1 MDREEIMEKKFEA
14 DIEQYLLTEGGYTK
28 GTQATYDKELAMD
41 LDTLISFFKLTQL
54 NAWNRFE
61 KKYGGG
67 SKKQLYKTVQG
78 DIVRYGLIY
87 VLRNG
92 IDDFGIK
99 LKLCYFAPASEL
111 NEELVQKYQQN
122 ILTCTRQFTYSANN
136 RNTIDMVL
144 SLNGIPVIAIEL
156 KNQFT
161 GQSVENSKRQWREDR
176 NPKELLFHFNKRIL
190 AYFGIDLY
198 EAAVTTELKGEKTFF
213 IPFNQG
219 SNGAG
224 KVGGAGNPKRE
235 DSGYVTSYIWE
246 NVLRK
251 DMLLA
256 ILQRYVMVQEEKK
269 LSIIV
274 DKHGKEKEV
283 TDTST
288 KLIFPRYHQLDI
300 VEKLVTDTVEKGS
313 GNNYLIQHSA
323 GSGKSNSIA
332 WLTYRLA
339 SLHRHDNKNVFDG
352 VFVITDRR
360 VLNKQL
366 QDTILGFEHIDG
378 TIETITDKDNS
389 DKLRQV
395 IDDGV
400 ARIVITTLHRFP
412 IIYNKLAASSGKRY
426 AIIVD
431 EAHSSQSGKSA
442 EKLKAALADTDMA
455 LQEMA
460 ELEGKTEEE
469 LENDK
474 DAMMEDLLAQ
484 GQHENLSFYA
494 FTATPKPKTLQTFG
508 VLSERGDCPE
518 NDSYKAFHNY
528 SMLQAIEEGFIKD
541 VLKCYTTFDTT
552 YEIAKQVQENP
563 EYEETPATR
572 ALKAFHDNHED
583 TVNKKCAIIVEK
595 FREVTLNQME
605 GKAKAMVVTA
615 SRAHAVRYFMAI
627 KKYCKDHNITDVNP
641 MVAFSGKVEYA
652 GKEYTESMLN
662 SVPERKITE
671 DRLPLYF
678 SSDLYNMLIVAD
690 KYQTGFD
697 EPMLHTMFVDK
708 KLKNVKA
715 VQTLSRLNRWQKDK
729 KDTYVFD
736 FVNNTEEIKKSF
748 EPFYQDTELIKPV
761 DVNFVY
767 TFRKDIE
774 MYRLWTIADEEAFY
788 KIISD
793 IKKTK
798 GDSRLAALS
807 NAFKPVLDRIAELE
821 EEKQFEVRN
830 KIKNFIRFYSY
841 MAQIARTFDKS
852 LYKAYVFADYLYR
865 VIPKTPHE
873 KVDLTKQVLLINS
886 KIEAGDMVSIQ
897 LGDEKPK
904 LKGENPKG
912 AGMPEEKKD
921 LLDNI
926 IDKVNIMYQGDFSP
940 ADRVMV
946 EGIIDHI
953 QKLATAKIKKQA
965 AGNDE
970 NQFVDGVFG
979 GIFDQAAQDCY
990 VKHTDAFRKLF
1001 ENQEFY
1007 QILRQQIGHYMY
1019 NNYKSEEAKYY
1030 TLENLEKKLLSK
1042 QIRAEFEGIKG
1053 SARTLEEAFEW
1064 MIRVIHSKAIEK
1076 YNGLEEV
1083 VLDPLFK
1090 LFCYPGKLT
1099 NSEKR
1104 LNVKGLATSYESYLK
1119 KLYYL
1124 VSGNE
1129 ATDKNGNVDRAALS
1143 NALYATK
1150 LNLLKYS
1157 NDETDKRFSKHIDD
1171 LMDYRNKEAH
1181 NAKSITPEDV
1191 EEAMHI
1197 SATLYLYV
1205 TYRYITDLEMNEDRV
1220 DGVAVADQ
1228 EQLTEASPQVYAT
1241 LKKDL
1246 NILYDGMDAS
1256 PKMAIAAEPVDVEI
1270 LSEEGRIDLLK
1281 KAIVKLL
1288 GYDTKKSAFSK
1299 QRQWQS
1305 IYRVAVDKGFVSE
1318 GDYTN
1323 FKAMIDSMDIPNLPT
1338 SFSANL
1344 IKKYNVGTYA
1354 QNLSEWIADGFEGK
1368 LLQEYRDIKVCAVE
1382 FDRILE
1388 ALLSGKEK

>member
-41 LDTLISFFKLTQL
+41 LETLITFFQKTQPK
-54 NAWNRFE
+54 AWERFE
-61 KKYGGG
+61 KKYGATAQ
-67 SKKQLYKTVQG
+67 KQLYKTIQG

-92 IDDFGIK
+92 VDDFGIK

-111 NEELVQKYQQN
+111 NAELVEKYNQN
-122 ILTCTRQFTYSANN
+122 ILTCTRQFAYSTKN

-161 GQSVENSKRQWREDR
+161 GQSVEDSKRQWSEDR
-176 NPKELLFHFNKRIL
+176 NSKELMFHFNKRIL
-190 AYFGIDLY
+190 AYFAIDLY
-198 EAAVTTELKGEKTFF
+198 EAAVATELKDKKTFF

-235 DSGYVTSYIWE
+235 DSGYVTAYIWE
-246 NVLRK
+246 DVLRR

-283 TDTST
+283 SEPST

-300 VEKLVTDTVEKGS
+300 VEKLVADTVEKGS

-339 SLHRHDNKNVFDG
+339 SLHDINNKNVFDG
-352 VFVITDRR
+352 VFVVTDRR

-389 DKLRQV
+389 EKLRQV

-426 AIIVD
+426 AIVVD

-442 EKLKAALADTDMA
+442 EKLKAALADTDEA
-455 LQEMA
+455 LREMA
-460 ELEGKTEEE
+460 EIEGKTEEE
-469 LENDK
+469 MEKEK
-474 DAMMEDLLAQ
+474 DALMEDLLAQ
-484 GQHENLSFYA
+484 GQHDNLSFYA

-508 VLSERGDCPE
+508 VLAEQGNTPE
-518 NDSYKAFHNY
+518 EDKYKAFHNY

-541 VLKCYTTFDTT
+541 VLKCYTTFTIS

-572 ALKAFHDNHED
+572 ALKAFHDNHQD
-583 TVNKKCAIIVEK
+583 TVDKKCAIIVEK
-595 FREVTLNQME
+595 FRDVTLNQME

-615 SRAHAVRYFMAI
+615 SRAHAVRYFMTI
-627 KKYCKDHNITDVNP
+627 KKYCKDNKITNVNP
-641 MVAFSGKVEYA
+641 MVAFSGKVEYG

-662 SVPERKITE
+662 STSERKISE

-736 FVNNTEEIKKSF
+736 FVNDTEDIKKSF

-761 DVNFVY
+761 DVNYVY

-774 MYRLWTIADEEAFY
+774 MYRLWTVADEEAFF

-793 IKKTK
+793 VKKTK
-798 GDSRLAALS
+798 GESRLAALS

-821 EEKQFEVRN
+821 EEKQFEVRS
-830 KIKNFIRFYSY
+830 KIKNFVRFYSY

-865 VIPKTPHE
+865 VIPKHPHE
-873 KVDLTKQVLLINS
+873 KVDLAKQVLLINS
-886 KIEAGDMVSIQ
+886 KIEAGDVISIN
-897 LGDEKPK
+897 LGDDKPK

-912 AGMPEEKKD
+912 GGKPDDKRD

-926 IDKVNIMYQGDFSP
+926 IDKVNIMFQGDFSP

-946 EGIIDHI
+946 EGIFDRI
-953 QKLATAKIKKQA
+953 QSLATKKMKKQA
-965 AGNDE
+965 ASNDE
-970 NQFVDGVFG
+970 NQFVDGVFPG
-979 GIFDQAAQDCY
+979 LFDKAARDCY
-990 VKHTDAFRKLF
+990 VKQAESFRKLF
-1001 ENQEFY
+1001 EDPEFY
-1007 QILRQQIGHYMY
+1007 EILRQQMGHAFHER
-1019 NNYKSEEAKYY
+1019 YKEEETKAY
-1030 TLENLEKKLLSK
+1030 TIENLAQQMIPTLR
-1042 QIRAEFEGIKG
+1042 QEFVGIKG
-1053 SARTLEEAFEW
+1053 SGRTIEEAFEW
-1064 MIRVIHSKAIEK
+1064 MIRVIKSKAIEK

-1090 LFCYPGKLT
+1090 LFCYPGTLT

-1104 LNVKGLATSYESYLK
+1104 LNLKGLATSYESYLK
-1119 KLYYL
+1119 KLFYL

-1129 ATDKNGNVDRAALS
+1129 VTDKNGNVEYAALG
-1143 NALYATK
+1143 NALYAIK
-1150 LNLLKYS
+1150 LNKLQYS
-1157 NDETDKRFSKHIDD
+1157 DDESDKKFAGYIDI
-1171 LMDYRNKEAH
+1171 LTGLRNEESH
-1181 NAKSITPEDV
+1181 TGKSITAKEIELGV
-1191 EEAMHI
+1191 HI
-1197 SATLYLYV
+1197 TATMYLYV
-1205 TYRYITDLEMNEDRV
+1205 TYRLITELEMNESRV
-1220 DGVAVADQ
+1220 DEVAVR
-1228 EQLTEASPQVYAT
+1228 
-1241 LKKDL
+1241 
-1246 NILYDGMDAS
+1246 LYDMNGDTGFAGS
-1256 PKMAIAAEPVDVEI
+1256 IAAESQ
-1270 LSEEGRIDLLK
+1270 LS
-1281 KAIVKLL
+1281 
-1288 GYDTKKSAFSK
+1288 
-1299 QRQWQS
+1299 
-1305 IYRVAVDKGFVSE
+1305 
-1318 GDYTN
+1318 
-1323 FKAMIDSMDIPNLPT
+1323 
-1338 SFSANL
+1338 
-1344 IKKYNVGTYA
+1344 
-1354 QNLSEWIADGFEGK
+1354 
-1368 LLQEYRDIKVCAVE
+1368 
-1382 FDRILE
+1382 
-1388 ALLSGKEK
+1388 